1 MHKYE
6 LMCIIHPDLDEVAF
20 NESVEKIKGWITELK
35 GEIETTD
42 VWGRRR
48 LAYPIKKQREGQYV
62 LLNTSMPPTS
72 VIGLEHNL
80 KFLEPLMRYLITVV
94 D

>member
-6 LMCIIHPDLDEVAF
+6 LVCIIHPDLDEVAF
-20 NESVEKIKGWITELK
+20 NDSVEKIQGWIKELN
-35 GEIETTD
+35 GEVEKTD

-62 LLNTSMPPTS
+62 LFTTSLPPTS
-72 VIGLEHNL
+72 VVGLEQNL
-80 KFLEPLMRYLITVV
+80 RFLEPLMRHMITAV